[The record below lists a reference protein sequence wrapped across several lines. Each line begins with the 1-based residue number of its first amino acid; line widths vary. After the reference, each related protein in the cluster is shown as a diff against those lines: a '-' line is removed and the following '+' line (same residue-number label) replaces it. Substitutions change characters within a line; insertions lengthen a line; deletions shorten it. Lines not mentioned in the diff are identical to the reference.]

1 MGASTFLGKK
11 DFLNSHSSF
20 HLLAILRDLKLFIL
34 LNSNKI
40 EKSKF
45 GLDQKWL
52 SSTDYCFLVPVVQP
66 NKFEPTK
73 NKSGLI
79 ELRSGIRLK
88 FQIRIQR
95 GFDHILQQASR
106 VYGK

>member
-11 DFLNSHSSF
+11 DFLNSHLSF

-52 SSTDYCFLVPVVQP
+52 CSTDYCFLVPVVQP
-66 NKFEPTK
+66 NK
-73 NKSGLI
+73 SGLI
-79 ELRSGIRLK
+79 ELRRGIRLK